1 MATTQL
7 AEHQASL
14 SNSLKR
20 TTQAITA
27 IVGESAK
34 VRLLPDVNCR
44 SCNPDKMPVDDVKV
58 RIDPFRFGGLIFDPR
73 LSLHSEHGAVCPISV
88 GLSTFKLVLPFD
100 SHPASQ
106 GILPSAPCSK
116 SVVRSLCFRS
126 RPPCHRTHRSASKA
140 NQTGLFPN
148 GHEAVG
154 SICFKTHTPR
164 TPTPQITLRL
174 LFV

>member
-1 MATTQL
+1 MTAAGEPAKSIFKMATTQL

-34 VRLLPDVNCR
+34 LRLLPDINCR

-88 GLSTFKLVLPFD
+88 GLSTFKLSYLSTPIPHRKAFCR
-100 SHPASQ
+100 
-106 GILPSAPCSK
+106 APLVPNLY
-116 SVVRSLCFRS
+116 SVRWVSDLD
-126 RPPCHRTHRSASKA
+126 
-140 NQTGLFPN
+140 
-148 GHEAVG
+148 
-154 SICFKTHTPR
+154 
-164 TPTPQITLRL
+164 RL
-174 LFV
+174 ATALIAARAK